1 MIAQAASAFALVL
14 ALGACVAPVPMPA
27 PVPAAEGDTRA
38 AALRETPLPPGAAEA
53 FVAVV
58 ARVEPV
64 AESLCR
70 AHARAAACD
79 FTIAVDDRP
88 GQPANAFQTLDRRGR
103 PYIVFTTALIA
114 EARNADELAF
124 VMGHEAAHHILSH
137 IPRAQQTAAIG
148 GTLTG
153 ALAAALGGDPT
164 AIRTAQD
171 LGAAVGARSYSK
183 DYELEADELGTVLA
197 WRAGF
202 DPEHGAAFFARI
214 PDPGNSFLG
223 THPPNGQRLA
233 VVQRTVAALRAG
245 L

>member
-124 VMGHEAAHHILSH
+124 VMGHEAAHHIAGH
-137 IPRAQQTAAIG
+137 IPRRADQALEGAMLAGVLATVAGASPDEVETAQAIG
-148 GTLTG
+148 
-153 ALAAALGGDPT
+153 ADLAA
-164 AIRTAQD
+164 RQ
-171 LGAAVGARSYSK
+171 YSK
-183 DYELEADELGTVLA
+183 DFELEADALGTEIA
-197 WRAGF
+197 WLAGF
-202 DPEHGAAFFARI
+202 DPVAGAAFFARL
-214 PDPGNSFLG
+214 PDPGDKFLG
-223 THPPNGQRLA
+223 SHPPNAQRRA
-233 VVQRTVAALRAG
+233 VVASTLAALKAR
-245 L
+245 